1 MNNNNKKP
9 QKHFLTI
16 WSFTVT
22 ENALYSVRT
31 KFSRVRA
38 METLVHDKKEIL
50 KKILSF
56 KKYQFM

>member
-1 MNNNNKKP
+1 MNNNKKNP

-22 ENALYSVRT
+22 ENLYSVRT